1 MAKTKQQ
8 TETRKLKYAVVRNY
22 TLDAKLANQARDWSW
37 SKINNELGLSKV
49 QTKPRLKPIPKKV
62 SSYIK
67 STKDYREYLEENNK
81 LEKYKF
87 TIKQSRKERNETW
100 TQFSEKEEKDMPKE
114 FKELSQKINVK
125 RGYDPNDSYG
135 YAVIFYAFTL
145 DASIEE
151 IEALMVRDRF
161 DGDIYTF
168 NARVR

>member
-1 MAKTKQQ
+1 MAKSKKV
-8 TETRKLKYAVVRNY
+8 TENRKLKYAVVRNY

-49 QTKPRLKPIPKKV
+49 VTKPRLKAIPKNIKT
-62 SSYIK
+62 YIK
-67 STKDYREYLEENNK
+67 STKDYREYLEKNDK

-100 TQFSEKEEKDMPKE
+100 TQFSEKEEKEMPKE
-114 FKELSQKINVK
+114 FKQLSQKINIK

-151 IEALMVRDRF
+151 IEALMVRDKF
-161 DGDIYTF
+161 DGDIYRF
-168 NARVR
+168 NAKVR